1 MWRIGLDLVGVFLV
15 LSMGLALGYRSSRS
29 QRLWILGYAVPVG
42 LLFLVGLLRHLP
54 KYSLMPGLQWIL
66 SGRNEY
72 FLLAVVVSVL
82 FGNLIPRIPQL
93 RLKILVAIFM
103 SIAGLNYCV
112 SPFVLPII
120 LYRYHHRLQT
130 VIDPTGV
137 CIQQTRYTCGPA
149 AAVTALKHLGVD
161 AQEGLLAIHAYS
173 SPISG
178 TPEDW
183 LCRAIQ
189 TLYGQH
195 GIRCHTRSF
204 DSIDP
209 LGGLCPVIAVVEYA
223 PLVDHYITILEFRK
237 DIIVVGDPAVG
248 KQYLTYDDFKKR
260 WRNIGII
267 VSRRSPIQ
275 TNQEVIQ

>member
-1 MWRIGLDLVGVFLV
+1 MVLLIGLY
-15 LSMGLALGYRSSRS
+15 LGYRSTRSR
-29 QRLWILGYAVPVG
+29 RLLILGYAIPVG

-54 KYSLMPGLQWIL
+54 KYSLIPGFQWIL

-82 FGNLIPRIPQL
+82 FGNMVPRIPQL

-120 LYRYHHRLQT
+120 LYRYHQRLQT

-189 TLYGQH
+189 TLYGQQ
-195 GIRCHTRSF
+195 GVRCQTRSF
-204 DSIDP
+204 DSIDTL
-209 LGGLCPVIAVVEYA
+209 LGVCPVIAVVEYA
-223 PLVDHYITILEFRK
+223 PLVDHYITILEYRK
-237 DIIVVGDPAVG
+237 DVIVVGDPAVG
-248 KQYLTYDDFKKR
+248 KQYLTYDDFKNR
-260 WRNIGII
+260 WRYIGI
-267 VSRRSPIQ
+267 VLTRESTIQ
-275 TNQEVIQ
+275 QNQETGP